1 MKTQDRR
8 AKPGVSRAQRPA
20 RHEVHGAAQVVPVAA
35 RAALA
40 SRCACGGGCPRCQ
53 LGDGRLLPGP
63 VATRLGAALGAD
75 LSGVRLHTGPQAAA
89 AVAAVGARSA
99 FAQGEHIVVGT
110 PGFTATRSAD
120 LSLLAHEA
128 THVVQQRPG
137 LGARRPT
144 GLSLEGQAR
153 ASADAV
159 ATGRRLTAVRAGVAP
174 AGAVQRDEPA
184 TPTTTPTA
192 PPAASGDYTLQL
204 DPTLQARLYFAQWLA
219 QQSAGGAKD
228 DADTGATVPQ
238 PWLKP
243 PEVGGD
249 QPDFSKLITPY
260 YQRGIIPGGSGDT
273 RDLDVIRQLYAERY
287 QLTLGL
293 PDLRALAA
301 APIRSLIPLN
311 WRASLAET
319 LTSTTI
325 DNALKRDHPTFIE
338 LSNQTF
344 DRETG
349 ATTVLLPKIN
359 VPYVNDWWNKFSGGG
374 K

>member
-1 MKTQDRR
+1 MPAETSLKL
-8 AKPGVSRAQRPA
+8 QR
-20 RHEVHGAAQVVPVAA
+20 Q
-35 RAALA
+35 
-40 SRCACGGGCPRCQ
+40 
-53 LGDGRLLPGP
+53 
-63 VATRLGAALGAD
+63 LGAD
-75 LSGVRLHTGPQAAA
+75 LSGVRLHTGPDAAA
-89 AVAAVGARSA
+89 AVAAVGARRA
-99 FAQGEHIVVGT
+99 FAQGEHIFVGL
-110 PGFTATRSAD
+110 PGFTATSTPD
-120 LSLLAHEA
+120 LALLAHEA
-128 THVVQQRPG
+128 THVVQQRRA
-137 LGARRPT
+137 GATSVQAT
-144 GLSLEGQAR
+144 GSLEGQAR
-153 ASADAV
+153 RSADAV
-159 ATGRRLTAVRAGVAP
+159 RSGRPVPPVRAGVAP

-184 TPTTTPTA
+184 TPATTPT
-192 PPAASGDYTLQL
+192 PTPAATGDYTLQL

-249 QPDFSKLITPY
+249 PPDFSKLITPY